1 MQKGYYSWVYDAVA
15 YIEDHLEAELT
26 LQEVADHVGYSVF
39 HFCRSFQGIT
49 GEAVMEYVRK
59 RRLSEAAGALLAGE
73 QSILTVALAFG
84 YDSQAAFTRAFK
96 RAYGLTPG
104 TFRRQ
109 KQPATLRLP
118 LTKSDLL
125 LPTSKGNAM
134 KPKIVSREAMT
145 VVGLEYVG
153 KNEQREIPA
162 LWDIFWKR
170 HQEVRDKTQ
179 PGVALGVCGDV
190 REDGA
195 FSYVAGFQVQQA
207 KEVPEGMVVKQV
219 PAAKYAVFT
228 HRGSLSDVEN
238 GLDSTYAAIYRE
250 WLPASG
256 YEQADSP
263 DFELYDERFV
273 FGQPQQP
280 QSEMDIYIPIKKK
293 DS

>member
-1 MQKGYYSWVYDAVA
+1 MQEDYYWWVYDAVA
-15 YIEDHLEAELT
+15 YIEARLETDLT
-26 LQEVADHVGYSVF
+26 LQEVADHIGYSVF

-59 RRLSEAAGALLAGE
+59 RRLTEAAGALLSGD
-73 QSILTVALAFG
+73 QSILAIAITFG
-84 YDSQAAFTRAFK
+84 YDSQAAFTRSFK
-96 RAYGLTPG
+96 RAYGVTPG
-104 TFRRQ
+104 AFRRRQ
-109 KQPATLRLP
+109 KPEILRGP
-118 LTKSDLL
+118 LTKSYSL
-125 LPTSKGNAM
+125 LPASKGESM
-134 KPKIVSREAMT
+134 KPKIVSREAVT

-170 HQEVRDKTQ
+170 RQEVRDKTQ
-179 PGVALGVCGDV
+179 PNVALGVCGEV

-207 KEVPEGMVVKQV
+207 KDIPEGMVVKQV

-228 HRGSLSDVEN
+228 HRGPLSDVEN
-238 GLDSTYAAIYRE
+238 DLDSTYAAIYRE

-280 QSEMDIYIPIKKK
+280 QSEIDIYIPIRER
-293 DS
+293 